1 MDQSVKPQIEKSPLV
16 TIVMP
21 TYNHGDYLAS
31 AIESVFSQSYNNW
44 ELFVIDNHSTD
55 NTDQILAKYSDP
67 RLTVIKIQ
75 NQGVIAKSRNAA
87 LDFAKG
93 EWVAFLDSDD
103 WWSVHKL
110 KECSGFFMD
119 SFDFIY
125 HDLIVETNDFT
136 KSAIRR
142 IFSRRL
148 KEPVLL
154 DLLIKGNTIATSSVV
169 VRKSIIE
176 QAGRMDEKRQ
186 LIGTEDYNTW
196 LKISR
201 ITEKFKHI
209 AKPLGSY
216 RIHAKNVSDRA
227 EYSPPRLAVEEF
239 LVHLSKKQRIR
250 VESNFIYSRA
260 RTNYLSGNHNGLLLD
275 LIWVLR
281 TGRLDQVLKSLW
293 MLVIESIY
301 LVNIKLRGK

>member
-1 MDQSVKPQIEKSPLV
+1 MKSHVEKSPLI
-16 TIVMP
+16 TIIMP

-67 RLTVIKIQ
+67 KLTVIKIQ
-75 NQGVIAKSRNAA
+75 NQGIIAKSRNAA

-103 WWSVHKL
+103 WWNVHKL
-110 KECSGFFMD
+110 KECSEFFMD
-119 SFDFIY
+119 SVDFLY

-136 KSAIRR
+136 NSASRR
-142 IFSRRL
+142 ILSREL

-154 DLLIKGNTIATSSVV
+154 DLLLKGNTIATSSVI

-176 QAGRMDEKRQ
+176 KAGRMNEKRE

-201 ITEKFKHI
+201 ITEKFQHIPKH
-209 AKPLGSY
+209 LGYY
-216 RIHAKNVSDRA
+216 RVHPKNVSGSD
-227 EYSPPRLAVEEF
+227 EYSPPRMAVEEF
-239 LVHLSKKQRIR
+239 LVLLSRKQRVR
-250 VESNFIYSRA
+250 VEANFIYSRA
-260 RTNYLSGNHNGLLLD
+260 RGNYLSGNHSGIILD
-275 LIWVLR
+275 LILVLR
-281 TGRLDQVLKSLW
+281 TGRLTQVFKSIW
-293 MLVIESIY
+293 MLFFEFKH
-301 LVNIKLRGK
+301 LLGTKLRGK